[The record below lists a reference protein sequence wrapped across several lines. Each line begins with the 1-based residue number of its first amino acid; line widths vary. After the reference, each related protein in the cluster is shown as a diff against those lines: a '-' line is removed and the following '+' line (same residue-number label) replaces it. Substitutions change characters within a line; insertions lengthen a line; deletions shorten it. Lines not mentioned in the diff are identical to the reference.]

1 MVSEVIRKPSI
12 KQIAENMGR
21 SRNQVAHHVK
31 HGPKLPRGR
40 PLELPCLPRPVF
52 VFVALFLSRRPAWH
66 SQKVVRT
73 SKAVAQ
79 SVTGAPPEA

>member
-31 HGPKLPRGR
+31 QGPKLLRGR
-40 PLELPCLPRPVF
+40 TLELPCLPPDRSLF
-52 VFVALFLSRRPAWH
+52 LFLSRRPAWH